1 MKVDSRINPYPV
13 KPGERA
19 VNPSEP
25 KGGRRGSGEEEQA
38 GTRRGEAGTGTLID
52 KRGSSRAVQQADER
66 SGAEVELL
74 EKKEEAKEKG
84 LLEKLNDAVDKM
96 NREAEARNLAL
107 RFEMHEDS
115 GRWMVK
121 IIDKDEDEI
130 IREVPP
136 EKLLDIAA
144 HIREMTGLLVDQN
157 R

>member
-13 KPGERA
+13 KPGEQP

-52 KRGSSRAVQQADER
+52 KRGSSRGVQQADER
-66 SGAEVELL
+66 AGAGIKLPEQ
-74 EKKEEAKEKG
+74 KEGTKEKG

-115 GRWMVK
+115 GRWLVK
-121 IIDKDEDEI
+121 IIDKNEDEI

-136 EKLLDIAA
+136 EKLLDLAA
-144 HIREMTGLLVDQN
+144 HIQEMTGLLVDQN